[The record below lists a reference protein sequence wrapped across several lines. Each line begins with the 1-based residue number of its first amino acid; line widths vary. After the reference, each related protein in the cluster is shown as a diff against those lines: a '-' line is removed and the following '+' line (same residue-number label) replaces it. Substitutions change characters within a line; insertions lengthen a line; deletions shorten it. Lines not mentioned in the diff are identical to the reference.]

1 MNIPLRSAV
10 TVGHRVAQVDRV
22 PIPIMIELDTRMLDV
37 LIAGAG
43 PTGLTLAIELVRR
56 GVAVRLIDSANEP
69 FRGSRGKGLQP
80 RTLEIFDLMGVI
92 KPIVEAGALYPY
104 MRLHF
109 GPFSFKIG
117 SLGTHHVPDE
127 KRPYPNL
134 WMVPQWRTEE
144 ILRSHLAT
152 LGGAVEA
159 GVGLESLTQD
169 ERSVMATLSTGETVR
184 AAYLVGC
191 DGGRST
197 TRKAVG
203 LTLHGND
210 LDHKTMIVA
219 DLEIEGLDRRT
230 WHVWPMNWGGAR
242 SLCPLPNTNLFQLQ
256 APATIDID
264 GLEAGILRTT
274 GQRVTKIAW
283 QSRFKHQTRM
293 VDRYRIGRVL
303 LAGDAAHIHPPSG
316 AQGLN
321 TGIQDAWNL
330 GWKLAWMVRGGD
342 QSVLDSY
349 EQERLPV
356 AAAVLNLAKKLHVA
370 KSLKRGDLTNQLTLN
385 YRDSPL
391 STGAP
396 LSGLSPG
403 DRMVNRLLP
412 DGSRVFDALRHGG
425 ASQFASRSGQFIL
438 VRPDGYVASITQTKL
453 ETYAG
458 GPVSHFGWD

>member
-1 MNIPLRSAV
+1 
-10 TVGHRVAQVDRV
+10 
-22 PIPIMIELDTRMLDV
+22 MLDV

-56 GVAVRLIDSANEP
+56 GIGVRLIDSAREP
-69 FRGSRGKGLQP
+69 FTGSRGKGLQP
-80 RTLEIFDLMGVI
+80 RTLEIFDLMGII
-92 KPIVEAGALYPY
+92 KPILEAGSLYPY
-104 MRLHF
+104 LRFHF
-109 GPFSFKIG
+109 GPFSLKLG
-117 SLGTHHVPDE
+117 SLGTHHIPDE
-127 KRPYPNL
+127 NRPYPNL

-144 ILRSHLAT
+144 ILRSHLTA
-152 LGGAVEA
+152 LGGVAEA

-169 ERSVMATLSTGETVR
+169 EHGVMATLSTGEKVR

-191 DGGRST
+191 DGSRST

-210 LDHKTMIVA
+210 LDDKTMIVA
-219 DLEIEGLDRRT
+219 DLEIEGLDRQT
-230 WHVWPMNWGGAR
+230 WHVWPINRGGVP
-242 SLCPLPNTNLFQLQ
+242 SLCPLPNTTLFQLQ
-256 APATIDID
+256 SPASFDID
-264 GLEAGILRTT
+264 GLEAGILRAT
-274 GQRVTKIAW
+274 GQRVTRIAW
-283 QSRFKHQTRM
+283 QSRFNHQARM

-303 LAGDAAHIHPPSG
+303 LAGDAAHVHPPSG
-316 AQGLN
+316 GQGLN

-330 GWKLAWMVRGGD
+330 GWKLAWMLRGGD

-356 AAAVLNLAKKLHVA
+356 AAAVLNLTKKLHVA
-370 KSLKRGDLTNQLTLN
+370 KSLKRGDLTNQLAMN

-396 LSGLSPG
+396 LSGLYPG

-412 DGSRVFDALRHGG
+412 DGSHVFDALRHGR
-425 ASQFASRSGQFIL
+425 ASQFASRTGEFIL
-438 VRPDGYVASITQTKL
+438 VRPDGYVASITQTKSN
-453 ETYAG
+453 TYAG